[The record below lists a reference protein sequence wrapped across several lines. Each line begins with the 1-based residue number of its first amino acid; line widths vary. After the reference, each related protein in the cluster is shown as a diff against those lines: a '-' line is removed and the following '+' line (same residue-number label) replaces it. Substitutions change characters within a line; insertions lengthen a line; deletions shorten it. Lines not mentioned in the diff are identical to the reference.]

1 MLWKPKSWICVLV
14 QTKFYNLENGLV
26 LEVIIATRKFS
37 PSVKLLE
44 GLFKG

>member
-1 MLWKPKSWICVLV
+1 MLWKSKTWNCVLV

-26 LEVIIATRKFS
+26 LEVIIATRNFS
-37 PSVKLLE
+37 PSVELLE